1 MALTQERE
9 ITVNM
14 GPQHPSTHGV
24 LRMVVKL
31 DGETVV
37 QAKPDIGYLHRCF
50 EKLSEQKTYTQ
61 VITFTDRTDY
71 LSAMTNE
78 WAFVLGIEKLL
89 GIEVP
94 ERAEY
99 MRVIVAELQRIAS
112 HLIWFGT
119 FSLDLGAA
127 TPFIYAFRERERI
140 YDLFES
146 ISGGRLLYN
155 YFRIGGLRNDFPPG
169 WKEKVLEFLDFL
181 DKKALPEYHKL
192 FTGNRIVEV
201 RTQGVGV
208 LKPETAIAYGAS
220 GPVLRG
226 SGVDWDLR
234 RDMPYGYYHK
244 FDWQVV
250 TEQGGDV
257 FSRYMVRMREI
268 EQSSRIVRQA
278 LQALPDGDYLGK
290 VPKVLKPPKDAEIYV
305 RHEGSRGEVGVYLI
319 SDGTPSPYR
328 CHWRSPAFVHLQLVE
343 PMAIGWKI
351 ADLVAILGS
360 IDIVLGEVDR

>member
-9 ITVNM
+9 ITLNM

-24 LRMVVKL
+24 LRLVAKL

-50 EKLSEQKTYTQ
+50 EKLSEQKTYPQ

-89 GIEVP
+89 GIQVP

-119 FSLDLGAA
+119 FALDLGAA
-127 TPFIYAFRERERI
+127 TPFIYAFREREVT
-140 YDLFES
+140 YDLFEA

-155 YFRIGGLRNDFPPG
+155 YFRIGGLRNDFPTG
-169 WKEKVLEFLDFL
+169 WTDKVLEFLDYMET
-181 DKKALPEYHKL
+181 KALPEYYNL

-201 RTQGVGV
+201 RTQGIGV
-208 LKPETAIAYGAS
+208 LKPEDAIAFGAS

-244 FDWQVV
+244 FDWQVI
-250 TEQGGDV
+250 TEKSGDV
-257 FSRYMVRMREI
+257 WARYMVRMREM
-268 EQSSRIVRQA
+268 EQSIRIVRQA
-278 LQALPDGDYLGK
+278 IQGLPEGEFLGK
-290 VPKVLKPPKDAEIYV
+290 VPKILKPPKDAEVYV

-319 SDGTPSPYR
+319 SDGTTSPYR
-328 CHWRSPAFVHLQLVE
+328 CHWRSPAFVHLQLIE
-343 PMAIGWKI
+343 HLSPGYKI